1 MVNQEWVDCRAER
14 TRSSVENALVDTR
27 GSRRSP
33 RVPIVT
39 AEPTDPAVSA
49 VTPPLLIRLAA
60 EALGSGVLGGTV
72 IGSGIM
78 ATLISDD
85 VGVQLLINAIA
96 TGAAL
101 TVLILVLGP
110 VSGAHLNPAVTAAL
124 AVDGRVPAREIV
136 PTVVA
141 QLVGFVAGAV
151 VANLMFGGAAVS
163 ISTTVRGEP
172 GMLLGE
178 VVAAAGL
185 VAVIL
190 TLVNRDQQSWIP
202 AAVGLY
208 ITSAYFATSSTSFA
222 NPGITVGRILSDSF
236 AGIAPESAPLF
247 IAAQLV
253 GAAIAVVIVR
263 WLLVVRPFGVS

>member
-1 MVNQEWVDCRAER
+1 M
-14 TRSSVENALVDTR
+14 
-27 GSRRSP
+27 
-33 RVPIVT
+33 T
-39 AEPTDPAVSA
+39 AAPTDPAVD
-49 VTPPLLIRLAA
+49 VDTPPLLRRLAA
-60 EALGSGVLGGTV
+60 ELLGSGVLGGTV
-72 IGSGIM
+72 IASGIM
-78 ATLISDD
+78 ATLLSSD

-124 AVDGRVPAREIV
+124 VADGRVPAREIL
-136 PTVVA
+136 PTVAA
-141 QLVGFVAGAV
+141 QLVGFTLGAV

-172 GMLLGE
+172 GLLLGE
-178 VVAAAGL
+178 VVATAGL

-190 TLVNRDQQSWIP
+190 TLVARGHQSWIP

-222 NPGITVGRILSDSF
+222 NPGITVGRMLSDSF

-247 IAAQLV
+247 IAAQLL
-253 GAAIAVVIVR
+253 GAAIGV
-263 WLLVVRPFGVS
+263 LLVRVVLAPRSAAR

>member
-1 MVNQEWVDCRAER
+1 MTSAP
-14 TRSSVENALVDTR
+14 A
-27 GSRRSP
+27 
-33 RVPIVT
+33 
-39 AEPTDPAVSA
+39 APAVR
-49 VTPPLLIRLAA
+49 PLLARLAA
-60 EALGSGVLGGTV
+60 ETLGSGVLGGAV
-72 IGSGIM
+72 IASGIM

-110 VSGAHLNPAVTAAL
+110 VSGAQINPAVTMAL
-124 AVDGRVPAREIV
+124 ALDRRVPMREIL

-141 QLVGFVAGAV
+141 QLVGFAAGAI
-151 VANLMFGGAAVS
+151 VANLMFGRAAVS
-163 ISTTVRGEP
+163 ISTTVRSEP
-172 GMLLGE
+172 GLLLGE
-178 VVAAAGL
+178 VIATAGL

-190 TLVNRDQQSWIP
+190 TLINRGQQAWVP

-222 NPGITVGRILSDSF
+222 NPGITVGRMLSDSF
-236 AGIAPESAPLF
+236 AGIAPQSVLLF

-253 GAAIAVVIVR
+253 GAMVGV
-263 WLLVVRPFGVS
+263 LLVRLLIAPRALAAVGLVSA

>member
-1 MVNQEWVDCRAER
+1 M
-14 TRSSVENALVDTR
+14 TDTLA
-27 GSRRSP
+27 P
-33 RVPIVT
+33 T
-39 AEPTDPAVSA
+39 APA
-49 VTPPLLIRLAA
+49 PLLTRVAA

-72 IGSGIM
+72 VASGIM
-78 ATLISDD
+78 ATTLSSD

-110 VSGAHLNPAVTAAL
+110 VSGAHLNPVVTGAL
-124 AVDGRVPAREIV
+124 AAVGRVPAREIA
-136 PTVVA
+136 PTIAA
-141 QLVGFVAGAV
+141 QLVGFVLGAV

-172 GMLLGE
+172 GLLLGE
-178 VVAAAGL
+178 VVATAGL

-190 TLVNRDQQSWIP
+190 TLVARGYQPWIP

-222 NPGITVGRILSDSF
+222 NPGITVGRMLSDSF
-236 AGIAPESAPLF
+236 AGIAPQNVPLF
-247 IAAQLV
+247 VVAQAL
-253 GAAIAVVIVR
+253 GAVIGL
-263 WLLVVRPFGVS
+263 LLVRLLIAPRPRN

>member
-1 MVNQEWVDCRAER
+1 M
-14 TRSSVENALVDTR
+14 
-27 GSRRSP
+27 GF
-33 RVPIVT
+33 VT
-39 AEPTDPAVSA
+39 ADASTAAAS
-49 VTPPLLIRLAA
+49 PLFFRRLAA
-60 EALGSGVLGGTV
+60 ESLGSGVLGGTV

-78 ATLISDD
+78 ATLISPD

-110 VSGAHLNPAVTAAL
+110 VSGAQLNPAVTAAL
-124 AVDGRVPAREIV
+124 AVDGRVPVREIL
-136 PTVVA
+136 PTIVA
-141 QLVGFVAGAV
+141 QLVGFVCGAI

-172 GMLLGE
+172 GQLLGE
-178 VVAAAGL
+178 VVATAGL

-190 TLVNRDQQSWIP
+190 TLVVRSQQAWIP

-222 NPGITVGRILSDSF
+222 NPGITIGRMLSESF
-236 AGIAPESAPLF
+236 AGIALESAPLF
-247 IAAQLV
+247 IAAQLL
-253 GAAIAVVIVR
+253 GAAMGV
-263 WLLVVRPFGVS
+263 LVVRLVIAPRPRASVWARSTS

>member
-1 MVNQEWVDCRAER
+1 MAP
-14 TRSSVENALVDTR
+14 
-27 GSRRSP
+27 RRLP
-33 RVPIVT
+33 
-39 AEPTDPAVSA
+39 
-49 VTPPLLIRLAA
+49 IRLAA

-101 TVLILVLGP
+101 TVLILILGP
-110 VSGAHLNPAVTAAL
+110 VSGAHLNPAVTLAL
-124 AVDGRVPAREIV
+124 VADRRVPAREIA
-136 PTVVA
+136 PTIAA
-141 QLVGFVAGAV
+141 QLLGFAAGAV
-151 VANLMFGGAAVS
+151 VANLMFRSVALSV
-163 ISTTVRGEP
+163 STTVRGEP
-172 GMLLGE
+172 GLLLGE
-178 VVAAAGL
+178 LVATAGL

-190 TLVNRDQQSWIP
+190 TLVRRDQRAWVP

-222 NPGITVGRILSDSF
+222 NPGITVGRMLSDSF
-236 AGIAPESAPLF
+236 AGIAPESVLPF

-253 GAAIAVVIVR
+253 GAAIGFALVR
-263 WLLVVRPFGVS
+263 LLIAAR